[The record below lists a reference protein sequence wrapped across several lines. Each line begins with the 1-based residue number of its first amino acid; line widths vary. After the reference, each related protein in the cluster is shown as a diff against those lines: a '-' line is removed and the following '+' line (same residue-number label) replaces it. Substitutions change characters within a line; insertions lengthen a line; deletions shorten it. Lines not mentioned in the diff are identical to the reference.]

1 MALLLLI
8 VVVVAAV
15 VVAVVAGVVA
25 LSLLWNMLMA
35 LMVSPPPRELRIN
48 VVMQSKQQ
56 TAAVSKLALTTP
68 TIASMHETPVMEVAA
83 VVFFVVMCQ
92 GYNNN
97 VQ

>member
-8 VVVVAAV
+8 VVVVVA
-15 VVAVVAGVVA
+15 VAVVAGVVA

-56 TAAVSKLALTTP
+56 TVAASKLALTTP
-68 TIASMHETPVMEVAA
+68 TIASMHETPVTEVAA